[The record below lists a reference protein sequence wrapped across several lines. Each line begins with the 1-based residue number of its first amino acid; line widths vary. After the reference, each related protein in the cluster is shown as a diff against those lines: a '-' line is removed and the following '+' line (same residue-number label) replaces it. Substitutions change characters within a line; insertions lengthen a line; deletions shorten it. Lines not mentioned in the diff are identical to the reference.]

1 MMNNEH
7 SSLIDQANYGL
18 EAAKADLDM
27 HAAELEAAQSRYN
40 DAKSRYNDAMQRF
53 LEADLLRVCR
63 WNQMVS
69 YLLDFAFMQLI
80 FLLIIHMFC
89 LLHII
94 STTDSCNGKKTT
106 TVILSCKRQRI
117 HPMM

>member
-40 DAKSRYNDAMQRF
+40 DAKSRYEGAIQRF

-63 WNQMVS
+63 WNQMVC
-69 YLLDFAFMQLI
+69 YLLD
-80 FLLIIHMFC
+80 LL
-89 LLHII
+89 L
-94 STTDSCNGKKTT
+94 CN
-106 TVILSCKRQRI
+106 
-117 HPMM
+117 